1 MPEEEVKE
9 QFNRVLEVVQE
20 VSKERTGGFA
30 GQIVDVLF
38 EEINK
43 CFSNI
48 EQNPI
53 FIDWTTKLNELKLQR
68 FMETGGIYGKQYN

>member
-1 MPEEEVKE
+1 MKLNIRYGYDDTWYKEELTYCYIKKMFVNFYE
-9 QFNRVLEVVQE
+9 
-20 VSKERTGGFA
+20 
-30 GQIVDVLF
+30 VLF

-53 FIDWTTKLNELKLQR
+53 FIDWTTKLNELKLQ
-68 FMETGGIYGKQYN
+68 